1 MVRLPR
7 TLLPLD
13 RVAWQASAEPN
24 GMLPAEIEQM
34 NPAGTEPHD
43 PLTKKALPDSSTIWN
58 ELTGTSRVPKLPR
71 THWETF

>member
-1 MVRLPR
+1 
-7 TLLPLD
+7 
-13 RVAWQASAEPN
+13 
-24 GMLPAEIEQM
+24 M